1 MKEVHNIISGH
12 MDDNN
17 TVPIPG
23 LIKTY
28 YRQGGKDASSSDYV
42 PQGICS
48 TGRYWLFTAYDSNK
62 ECNSVIYV
70 VDRESNKLISTLTL
84 PNKFHVGGI
93 AFDGNNI
100 WLPGETSDKY
110 KGNPFVQY
118 IQYDDFRNMIKDSI
132 HEVKKSE
139 ISEYIYIKNKP
150 SFLEYDNGKLWVG
163 TYIGKKGTK
172 EGYINGYSVI
182 EKDDGRI
189 SLNTTLYSV
198 ISGIDSSA
206 QGAAIVGKYMYVSSS
221 YKGSVAGVK
230 SSFVTKYEISPL
242 KNGMNVLYVA
252 DREIKRIEVPKMN
265 EELFVEDGEIHINFE
280 SAANAYIVDSALTLA
295 TAYVPLTLT
304 PGRMGRMLTE
314 FSVALAGAVLISGF
328 VALLLCLLIF
338 GLWLYDTVR
347 NDPNY
352 LIKKCSSVLYELHE
366 DQPKKVSFTYKSSGL
381 LGKMSKPVFS
391 FKPSENAEY
400 TFSVTDIS
408 TEDDVYMQLDVMN
421 GKLTNYL
428 VSDNFE
434 SGDRTT
440 VSGSAYL
447 TEGTECM
454 VIVQPVG

>member
-1 MKEVHNIISGH
+1 MHAVYGSLDLLQSEAAGDEAGIAAKAGDTSGQSSFEYKKYRSHSNYRSALGIRMKEVHNIISGH

-28 YRQGGKDASSSDYV
+28 YRQGGKDASSSNYV

-280 SAANAYIVDSALTLA
+280 SAANAYIMPVIETDRILALKK
-295 TAYVPLTLT
+295 
-304 PGRMGRMLTE
+304 
-314 FSVALAGAVLISGF
+314 S
-328 VALLLCLLIF
+328 
-338 GLWLYDTVR
+338 LW
-347 NDPNY
+347 
-352 LIKKCSSVLYELHE
+352 E
-366 DQPKKVSFTYKSSGL
+366 Q
-381 LGKMSKPVFS
+381 
-391 FKPSENAEY
+391 
-400 TFSVTDIS
+400 
-408 TEDDVYMQLDVMN
+408 
-421 GKLTNYL
+421 
-428 VSDNFE
+428 
-434 SGDRTT
+434 
-440 VSGSAYL
+440 
-447 TEGTECM
+447 
-454 VIVQPVG
+454 

>member
-1 MKEVHNIISGH
+1 M
-12 MDDNN
+12 
-17 TVPIPG
+17 
-23 LIKTY
+23 
-28 YRQGGKDASSSDYV
+28 

-280 SAANAYIVDSALTLA
+280 SAANAYIMPVIETDRILALKK
-295 TAYVPLTLT
+295 
-304 PGRMGRMLTE
+304 
-314 FSVALAGAVLISGF
+314 S
-328 VALLLCLLIF
+328 
-338 GLWLYDTVR
+338 LW
-347 NDPNY
+347 
-352 LIKKCSSVLYELHE
+352 E
-366 DQPKKVSFTYKSSGL
+366 Q
-381 LGKMSKPVFS
+381 
-391 FKPSENAEY
+391 
-400 TFSVTDIS
+400 
-408 TEDDVYMQLDVMN
+408 
-421 GKLTNYL
+421 
-428 VSDNFE
+428 
-434 SGDRTT
+434 
-440 VSGSAYL
+440 
-447 TEGTECM
+447 
-454 VIVQPVG
+454 